1 MKEPLIDA
9 ADDLPGRVRLNSVGA
24 RQHANG
30 TAPPDSRA
38 QMPAP
43 PATAAVTNVLFFT
56 KGGASVASSRCQAL
70 GWIPFLQSAGVVCHV
85 INRFSDDELRRLNA
99 SRGWSRVRARTAIER
114 AWRQR
119 LRAATAAAR
128 GADTIYLQE
137 VALPPRLLSRVLSP
151 DGRRRRLVL
160 NFSDPVHVGGSERPT
175 LRQRLSHAWWL
186 RSSFVPTLHAADEI
200 IVENELLAGLA
211 GEGARATVMRGP
223 VDTGEYRPVPRAPRD
238 RLVVG
243 WAGSRTTLEYFEAV
257 VPFLKRAAASCPPL
271 EVRLFGVERSVK
283 VPGLT
288 VTTVPWSLEAEKQQ
302 IPDFD
307 IGLAYMPESGFARLR
322 GGLKLILYMACGV
335 PVLTSPMGIGD
346 QVVEHGCTGMIAR
359 TPEEW
364 VSALVRLANDP
375 ALRRE
380 LAARARERAVATYS
394 YQAYLPEMLRVL
406 AGRQEAM

>member
-1 MKEPLIDA
+1 
-9 ADDLPGRVRLNSVGA
+9 
-24 RQHANG
+24 
-30 TAPPDSRA
+30 
-38 QMPAP
+38 
-43 PATAAVTNVLFFT
+43 
-56 KGGASVASSRCQAL
+56 
-70 GWIPFLQSAGVVCHV
+70 
-85 INRFSDDELRRLNA
+85 
-99 SRGWSRVRARTAIER
+99 
-114 AWRQR
+114 
-119 LRAATAAAR
+119 
-128 GADTIYLQE
+128 
-137 VALPPRLLSRVLSP
+137 
-151 DGRRRRLVL
+151 
-160 NFSDPVHVGGSERPT
+160 
-175 LRQRLSHAWWL
+175 
-186 RSSFVPTLHAADEI
+186 
-200 IVENELLAGLA
+200 
-211 GEGARATVMRGP
+211 
-223 VDTGEYRPVPRAPRD
+223 
-238 RLVVG
+238 VG

-271 EVRLFGVERSVK
+271 EVRLFGVERSVE

-380 LAARARERAVATYS
+380 LATRARERAVATYS